1 MGCVS
6 ATFTAEKSPVAI
18 VSNADAMPTMLAIFM
33 LWRAISC
40 SRRFSRYQQLT
51 AHTKTAPTTH
61 AEVTVWKNLSMANG
75 ERATS
80 AKLVISLRTVS
91 GLNSQPTGYCIHA
104 LATSIHH
111 AEMVAPSPV
120 SHVEARWNPRETF
133 CQPKYITAT
142 KVLSMK
148 NATMPSTA
156 RGAPKMSPTNH
167 E

>member
-1 MGCVS
+1 MAS
-6 ATFTAEKSPVAI
+6 REAT
-18 VSNADAMPTMLAIFM
+18 MPTMLAIFM
-33 LWRAISC
+33 LSVASLWL
-40 SRRFSRYQQLT
+40 RFFNRYHPLT
-51 AHTKTAPTTH
+51 AITNAAPTTH
-61 AEVTVWKNLSMANG
+61 DEITVWRNLSTANG

-91 GLNSQPTGYCIHA
+91 GLNSQPTGFCIHA
-104 LATSIHH
+104 LATRIHH
-111 AEMVAPSPV
+111 ADMVAPRPV
-120 SHVEARWNPRETF
+120 SHVDARWKPADTF
-133 CQPKYITAT
+133 FHPKNITAT